1 MGLTNDDLSGWW
13 AGVSADDVEP
23 AQVKAKEYGAMDLV
37 IIGRTLREMIGVTSG
52 VVSDEEIGILFYTL
66 GKIARAIS
74 AVGSGH
80 APSDDTWHDITVYS
94 MMVRRIR
101 EVGQWP

>member
-1 MGLTNDDLSGWW
+1 MGMTNDDLAGWW
-13 AGVSADDVEP
+13 AGVSADDVGP
-23 AQVKAKEYGAMDLV
+23 ASIKAKEYGSQDLI
-37 IIGRTLREMIGVTSG
+37 IIGRTLRVMIGVSEEL
-52 VVSDEEIGILFYTL
+52 VSDEEIGIIFYTL
-66 GKIARAIS
+66 GKVARAVS
-74 AVGSGH
+74 AVASGH